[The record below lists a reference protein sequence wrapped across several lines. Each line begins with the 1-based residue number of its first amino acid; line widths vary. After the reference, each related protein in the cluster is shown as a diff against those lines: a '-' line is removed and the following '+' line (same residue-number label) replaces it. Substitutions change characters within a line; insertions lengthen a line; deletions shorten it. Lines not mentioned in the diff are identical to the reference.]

1 VLEKNHVYILIFA
14 VQCCRYPVGV
24 HSGIHM
30 RADIAVSATFDEFGR
45 AAAAESADAMS
56 IAYEGDAGE
65 RPSGLRQGAQA

>member
-1 VLEKNHVYILIFA
+1 VEKITFIFSFT

-30 RADIAVSATFDEFGR
+30 RADIAISAAFDEFGR
-45 AAAAESADAMS
+45 AAAAEPADAVS

-65 RPSGLRQGAQA
+65 RSSGLRQGAQA